1 MTNNPLIYSI
11 ILVAALVQ
19 LRLIPHPPNF
29 TPILAA
35 GIFSG
40 YYFKNFFMSLFII
53 ILSMFLGDL
62 YLGIHDTM
70 FFTYISLIAVVA
82 VGFYIKKFKSLEILF
97 GGIIASV
104 CFFIITNFGAWLT
117 LDMYEKSFSGLISS
131 YVLAIPF
138 FQNTLVSTILY
149 LFLFKFFFE
158 QILNKTKLLK
168 I

>member
-1 MTNNPLIYSI
+1 MTNKPLIYSI

-97 GGIIASV
+97 GGIISSV

-131 YVLAIPF
+131 YDLAIPF

>member
-1 MTNNPLIYSI
+1 MTNKPLIYSI

-97 GGIIASV
+97 GGIISSV

-117 LDMYEKSFSGLISS
+117 LDMYEKNFSGLISS